1 MKKTATERP
10 LTEGLIIYEDK
21 KVDCIVSYC
30 ANILTMEE
38 MKEVSDRLF
47 ELSKN
52 IYNHKNRNHVIN
64 S

>member
-38 MKEVSDRLF
+38 MKGVS
-47 ELSKN
+47 
-52 IYNHKNRNHVIN
+52 
-64 S
+64 